1 MSENT
6 NWLSFEI
13 AKIISPEVDGV
24 VLTFLTHWNP
34 YIKIK
39 RFEEEYNG
47 LEKDNIHHSFTNDNN
62 VK

>member
-6 NWLSFEI
+6 IWLSFKL

-34 YIKIK
+34 YINIK

-47 LEKDNIHHSFTNDNN
+47 LEDNIHHSFTNDNN